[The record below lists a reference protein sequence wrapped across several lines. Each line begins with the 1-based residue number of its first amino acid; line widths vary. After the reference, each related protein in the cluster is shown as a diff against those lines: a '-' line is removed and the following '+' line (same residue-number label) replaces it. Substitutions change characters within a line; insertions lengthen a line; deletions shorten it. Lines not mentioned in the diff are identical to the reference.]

1 MLSRSATK
9 CRKVLAD
16 DARQNIKYF
25 SNDHCIN
32 TELCQIWQCWRKIS
46 DLANI
51 DLFVLFSQNLFW
63 FKIIQNYR
71 LLKDLLVRLV
81 VHGRK
86 VYYFTHFDDNV
97 QLILMLNR
105 KKEIIFLPEITEEL
119 LCDLHW

>member
-16 DARQNIKYF
+16 DARQNIIKYF

-63 FKIIQNYR
+63 FSYKITSFWKIY
-71 LLKDLLVRLV
+71 
-81 VHGRK
+81 
-86 VYYFTHFDDNV
+86 
-97 QLILMLNR
+97 
-105 KKEIIFLPEITEEL
+105 
-119 LCDLHW
+119 